1 MKAWARRNPGISALL
16 IMIVFLLG
24 LLILSSILNRASCAW
39 YGYQTERDTRYA
51 AFVGCMVQ
59 MHDAWVPRSEI
70 RTQQ

>member
-1 MKAWARRNPGISALL
+1 MIARRRAKPGRAVLL
-16 IMIVFLLG
+16 IAAVALA
-24 LLILSSILNRASCAW
+24 ILAVSAAFNWGSCQW